1 MKNLPIQFEKVSA
14 DVVIVGGG
22 GAASRAALSAR
33 QAGANVR
40 MVTKAPLK
48 TGGSTVRGASEAMNM
63 AAAAG
68 LGDKADSPDAHYQD
82 TMAAA
87 EGFIDPK
94 LVRILADDA
103 PQRLNDLIAMGVPL
117 DRDGDKIKVAKVER
131 NSHGRA
137 VSVQGKTGTAFVNI
151 LTDELLRGGVT
162 VDQNVALIDLVRD
175 GDGTISGVL
184 GYDPEKRTLILY
196 EAPSVVLGTGG
207 IHGAFSQQVS
217 TSEMT
222 GDGQAICFRHGAE
235 MVNVEFHQ
243 IGPALVHPYVQLFSA
258 QCFRVHPKILNNQGD
273 EFLTKYIPSDFSLD
287 EVYAEKGFRFSVST
301 IGRYVDI
308 GIAREINEGRGT
320 AHGGVHFSFA
330 HIPQEKLVSIMPHT
344 MRWMGQHGI
353 DTRRDKLEVGI
364 AFQCMN
370 GGVRMTDTDAQ
381 STIPGLFVIGELA
394 GGIRGP
400 DRPGGN
406 SLAEGQVFGHRAG
419 TAAAKRA
426 AKNGKAEARTL
437 DGTVDFLST
446 VLDRKANLDFRDMAR
461 DIQSTMQ
468 RHCLVEKSGPNLE
481 AALNK
486 VLGIK
491 KELNSNLALTPE
503 TLTEGLGARNLA
515 QVSELVLRGC
525 LNRKETRSG
534 HYRIDFPETNDE
546 NYRRSFVSRRNGDDV
561 TISPLQY

>member
-1 MKNLPIQFEKVSA
+1 
-14 DVVIVGGG
+14 
-22 GAASRAALSAR
+22 
-33 QAGANVR
+33 
-40 MVTKAPLK
+40 
-48 TGGSTVRGASEAMNM
+48 
-63 AAAAG
+63 
-68 LGDKADSPDAHYQD
+68 
-82 TMAAA
+82 
-87 EGFIDPK
+87 
-94 LVRILADDA
+94 
-103 PQRLNDLIAMGVPL
+103 
-117 DRDGDKIKVAKVER
+117 
-131 NSHGRA
+131 
-137 VSVQGKTGTAFVNI
+137 
-151 LTDELLRGGVT
+151 
-162 VDQNVALIDLVRD
+162 
-175 GDGTISGVL
+175 
-184 GYDPEKRTLILY
+184 
-196 EAPSVVLGTGG
+196 
-207 IHGAFSQQVS
+207 
-217 TSEMT
+217 
-222 GDGQAICFRHGAE
+222 
-235 MVNVEFHQ
+235 
-243 IGPALVHPYVQLFSA
+243 
-258 QCFRVHPKILNNQGD
+258 
-273 EFLTKYIPSDFSLD
+273 
-287 EVYAEKGFRFSVST
+287 
-301 IGRYVDI
+301 
-308 GIAREINEGRGT
+308 
-320 AHGGVHFSFA
+320 
-330 HIPQEKLVSIMPHT
+330 
-344 MRWMGQHGI
+344 MGQHGI

-426 AKNGKAEARTL
+426 EKNGKAEARTL

-446 VLDRKANLDFRDMAR
+446 VLGRKANLDFRDMSR

-534 HYRIDFPETNDE
+534 HYRIDFPETDDK